1 VPVREAGSDDVDE
14 VARLIRELAVY
25 EKLEHEAVASVD
37 DLRAVMT
44 GPDPVVRVSLAT
56 EADGTVVGC
65 ALWYRTYSTFTGRT
79 GIWLE
84 DLFVRP
90 AQRGSGHGRALLEHL
105 GSLTDGRV
113 EWDVLDWN
121 APAIGFYEHLGA
133 QARRGWT
140 TYRWT
145 PPSG

>member
-1 VPVREAGSDDVDE
+1 VPVRAAGPDDVE
-14 VARLIRELAVY
+14 TVARLIGELAVY
-25 EKLEHEAVASVD
+25 EGLEHEAVATVA

-44 GPDPVVRVSLAT
+44 GPDPVVTVSLAT

-90 AQRGSGHGRALLEHL
+90 ASRGSGHGRALLEHL
-105 GSLTDGRV
+105 RSLTDGRV

-121 APAIGFYEHLGA
+121 TPAIGFYENLGA
-133 QARRGWT
+133 RAHTGWT
-140 TYRWT
+140 KYRWT
-145 PPSG
+145 